1 MRPEVSTEERRVG
14 SLRGDA
20 AVRALGPDRP
30 KEQLAP
36 LARVDGDAAGRAV
49 GGRCLE
55 KVPGKLGGVERGS
68 PESIVDAK
76 GFNDAI
82 RTVDRAS
89 GTTVCAAATDAGT

>member
-20 AVRALGPDRP
+20 AIRALGPDRP

-49 GGRCLE
+49 DDGRCLE
-55 KVPGKLGGVERGS
+55 KVPGKLGR
-68 PESIVDAK
+68 
-76 GFNDAI
+76 
-82 RTVDRAS
+82 
-89 GTTVCAAATDAGT
+89 